1 MRPNE
6 NLYYRT
12 HTKYIL
18 FLLLLLLF
26 VDFFV
31 SIFNLLV
38 LMRCDIMAVVV
49 IIVSVC

>member
-1 MRPNE
+1 MVYIENIKYETLWMRPNK
-6 NLYYRT
+6 NRYYCTCT

-38 LMRCDIMAVVV
+38 LM
-49 IIVSVC
+49 